1 MSYNN
6 FLIDLDKILNST
18 DNKGFLEV
26 SSPSSELHNAILE
39 KGYRVVCELSNFTV
53 YKLRK

>member
-6 FLIDLDKILNST
+6 LDKILNST